1 MSGTSEVQGRR
12 PRWGIN
18 SDLLKETRQKKNPDS
33 SRASSAHSEQEH
45 RCHIPAARVC
55 DHQLDHKRLMTCSS
69 KWHKGGRMAA
79 VQCSALRTHTGR
91 ILQSPP
97 VARRCSNSLLIA
109 SSRRSPTLPPSAQP
123 PSCAQAAALADNV
136 SHISPLLGLCFSGR
150 LLGRK
155 RAQQTDCFPCA
166 SCTLA
171 DHLSDLM
178 GDRIEDNI

>member
-1 MSGTSEVQGRR
+1 
-12 PRWGIN
+12 
-18 SDLLKETRQKKNPDS
+18 
-33 SRASSAHSEQEH
+33 
-45 RCHIPAARVC
+45 
-55 DHQLDHKRLMTCSS
+55 
-69 KWHKGGRMAA
+69 MAA

-91 ILQSPP
+91 ILQSPL

-109 SSRRSPTLPPSAQP
+109 SSRRSPTLHPSAQP
-123 PSCAQAAALADNV
+123 PSCAQAAAAAFAENV

-171 DHLSDLM
+171 DHLSALM